1 MTEAELHR
9 RTHHKARRILRGLV
23 QGKTERIFPGY
34 HSFERGEARAWWRSE
49 LAAPEWGPVIGVFD
63 RSAGCEERVVV
74 AQNGLAVL
82 ANETLP
88 IWVPYAEVGRFAV
101 LSKEPP
107 APSLPVWLRDGRLIQ
122 LPFTGGAAF
131 TIMGFLG
138 YVAGNWAQVALDRLE
153 GRR

>member
-9 RTHHKARRILRGLV
+9 RTHHKARRLFRGLIS
-23 QGKTERIFPGY
+23 GRSERIFPGY
-34 HSFERGEARAWWRSE
+34 FSFELAEAPAWWRSE
-49 LAAPEWGPVIGVFD
+49 FAVPEWGPVIGVFD

-82 ANETLP
+82 ANDTPLS
-88 IWVPYAEVGRFAV
+88 WVPYAEVERFEV

-107 APSLPVWLRDGRLIQ
+107 TASLPVWLRDGRLIQ

-131 TIMGFLG
+131 VIMGFLG
-138 YVAGNWAQVALDRLE
+138 YVAANWAQFAR
-153 GRR
+153 

>member
-23 QGKTERIFPGY
+23 RGKTDRIFPSY
-34 HSFERGEARAWWRSE
+34 HSFELGEAPAWWRSE

-63 RSAGCEERVVV
+63 RDPKCEGRVVV

-82 ANETLP
+82 MNDAP
-88 IWVPYAEVGRFAV
+88 PSWVAYAEVDRFPI

-107 APSLPVWLRDGRLIQ
+107 TPSLPVWLSDGRLIQ
-122 LPFTGGAAF
+122 LPFTGGRAF
-131 TIMGFLG
+131 VIMGFLL
-138 YVAGNWAQVALDRLE
+138 YAESV
-153 GRR
+153 RRAPAR